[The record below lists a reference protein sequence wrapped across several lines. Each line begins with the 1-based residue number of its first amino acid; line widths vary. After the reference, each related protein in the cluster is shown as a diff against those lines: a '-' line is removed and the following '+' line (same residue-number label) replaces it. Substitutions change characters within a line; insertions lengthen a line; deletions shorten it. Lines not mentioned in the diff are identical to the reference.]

1 MIIYKRWKF
10 VKLGFNRYRVTAPD
24 GEFIFDIIIR
34 GGLKE
39 ILERVNTWMEVK
51 NDNYRTE
58 TAGI

>member
-1 MIIYKRWKF
+1 MIIYKKWKF

-39 ILERVNTWMEVK
+39 IQERINTWMEVY
-51 NDNYRTE
+51 NDNNRTE
-58 TAGI
+58 AEAI